1 MSTITTYTGRCF
13 DPTQAVAEDIRIA
26 DIAHA
31 LSLLCR
37 ANGHFPRF
45 YSVAQHCMNC
55 VKEAEARGYSRRV
68 QLGCLLHDASEAY
81 LSDITRP
88 VKEWL
93 PRYREVERC
102 LQDLIYEQWLSPIPN
117 EEERALIAAVDDTL
131 LYYEFKEISGR
142 EIQDEMPLKQG
153 DLAFEWQ
160 EFSEVERAYRQLFE
174 DLTGEHAES

>member
-13 DPTQAVAEDIRIA
+13 DPTQAVAEDIRIR

-31 LSLLCR
+31 LSLMCR
-37 ANGHFPRF
+37 ANGHFPHF
-45 YSVAQHCMNC
+45 YSVAQHCVNC
-55 VKEAEARGYSRRV
+55 VKEAKARGYSERV

-93 PRYREVERC
+93 PYYRKVERR
-102 LQDLIYEQWLSPIPN
+102 LQNLIYEQWLSPLPTDA
-117 EEERALIAAVDDTL
+117 ERELIAAVDDAL

-142 EIQDEMPLKQG
+142 EIQAEPYPQCGCLE
-153 DLAFEWQ
+153 FEWQ
-160 EFSEVERAYRQLFE
+160 GFSEMEEAYLQLFQE
-174 DLTGEHAES
+174 LTGIQS